1 MRFPTTA
8 TATIKMWHVATEYT
22 KEGGNPGVVSVPV
35 AAGLGS
41 ELLFMTVSTWQVI
54 MARVLLMTGTWSV
67 NGL

>member
-1 MRFPTTA
+1 M
-8 TATIKMWHVATEYT
+8 
-22 KEGGNPGVVSVPV
+22 SVPV

-41 ELLFMTVSTWQVI
+41 ELLFMTVSTSQVI